1 MAISTVITL
10 WGLQIRVEQS
20 NLRLPSNPVA
30 LCNWNPT
37 AREIKSRGEKQKKG
51 GKGREIS
58 PSGTV

>member
-1 MAISTVITL
+1 MPISGVITL
-10 WGLQIRVEQS
+10 WGFRIKVEES

-37 AREIKSRGEKQKKG
+37 AREIKSRGGEAERG

-58 PSGTV
+58 PWDTV